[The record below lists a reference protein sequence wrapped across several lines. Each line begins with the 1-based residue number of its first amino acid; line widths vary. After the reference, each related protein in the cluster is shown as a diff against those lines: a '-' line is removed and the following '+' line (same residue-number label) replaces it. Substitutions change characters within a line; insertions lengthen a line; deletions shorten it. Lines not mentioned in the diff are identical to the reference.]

1 MDITYQIVN
10 SEISATVILNRKR
23 FIHNVTQRS
32 YPFSLH
38 IFVAIEKK
46 IRLLHRSVCLF
57 YVLAYTNVKVYSQI
71 A

>member
-46 IRLLHRSVCLF
+46 KTFVAPICLF
-57 YVLAYTNVKVYSQI
+57 ILCFGI
-71 A
+71 H

>member
-46 IRLLHRSVCLF
+46 DVCCTDLSVYFIFWHTTL
-57 YVLAYTNVKVYSQI
+57 T
-71 A
+71 